1 MCEREGDRKRQRN
14 REKLRLLSD
23 ELMKA
28 GASLIAVRTACL
40 LINLLSIKELF
51 SKTA

>member
-1 MCEREGDRKRQRN
+1 MCMCECVREETERERLKN

-28 GASLIAVRTACL
+28 GASL
-40 LINLLSIKELF
+40 
-51 SKTA
+51 